1 MPFFP
6 PTVATPFFDGAFG
19 ITNGSAV
26 LESVNCT
33 GNESTFNSLA
43 FGCNHPGLGSVF
55 SPQCFDPFTATA
67 GVRCEQGKCSIQ
79 TGLEILGGE
88 NYFTLYCSSSW
99 GEV

>member
-1 MPFFP
+1 M
-6 PTVATPFFDGAFG
+6 ATPFFDGAFG

-55 SPQCFDPFTATA
+55 STQCFDPFTATA

-79 TGLEILGGE
+79 KGLPNFYII
-88 NYFTLYCSSSW
+88 
-99 GEV
+99 